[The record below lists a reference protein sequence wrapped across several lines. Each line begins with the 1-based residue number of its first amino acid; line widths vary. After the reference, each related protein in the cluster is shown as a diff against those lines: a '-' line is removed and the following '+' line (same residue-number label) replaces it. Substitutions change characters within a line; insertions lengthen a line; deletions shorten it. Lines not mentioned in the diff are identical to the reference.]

1 MLELTLIF
9 SFIFFW
15 YLSKKLTGTVFN
27 SFLLIM
33 GPYLIIIIINNI
45 FAYKFGFFKIS
56 NGAILVHL
64 LAFSS
69 FFAGAAYKV
78 GIINPLKNKLN
89 RKRHFAS
96 SQIDINDPSFLRFI
110 NIFVTVVGL
119 LCLANIFLS
128 FRTLNSVG
136 GGNLEHLAAKGVLGH
151 LLLGA
156 RIFVPILLDVGLQ
169 KKNKRYLFSS
179 ILIIIVTFS
188 SFIKYHIIGL
198 TLYLYSYFFWK
209 NRKKIIKYTFL
220 LIIGVFALFSVNY
233 IIDFL
238 SKGLTYD
245 FYGSDYYVRKFWHYI
260 AGGTIKVND
269 LVGNETVTYNMFD
282 FIIHNAA
289 AYPNMFIQKVGL
301 DVIEP
306 FGHFGTVEGF
316 TPIGYN
322 INSNV
327 ISFLGQM
334 YNNGAIMPFVFLTFL
349 FGLIAQSCWDAIRF
363 SSKVNKVLS
372 SSIIFSFF
380 LFSFFHNMWRGA
392 IQPWELTIFAY
403 ILPVLFWKLTRR
415 RRDVTKLKS
424 DIGCVSK

>member
-1 MLELTLIF
+1 MFELILVF
-9 SFIFFW
+9 SFIFYW
-15 YLSKKLTGTVFN
+15 YVSKKLTGTVFN

-45 FAYKFGFFKIS
+45 FAVKFGFFKITNES
-56 NGAILVHL
+56 ILVHL

-69 FFAGAAYKV
+69 FFVGAAYKV
-78 GIINPLKNKLN
+78 AVLNPLKNKFIGQSY
-89 RKRHFAS
+89 RVS
-96 SQIDINDPSFLRFI
+96 SQIDINDPKFLRLV
-110 NIFVTVVGL
+110 NMFVTIVGI
-119 LCLANIFLS
+119 LCIINVFISL
-128 FRTLNSVG
+128 RTLNSVG
-136 GGNLEHLAAKGVLGH
+136 GGNLEHLAAKDILGH

-179 ILIIIVTFS
+179 ILIMIVTFS
-188 SFIKYHIIGL
+188 SFVKYHIIGL

-209 NRKKIIKYTFL
+209 NRKKVIRYTFL
-220 LIIGVFALFSVNY
+220 LILGVFVLFSVNY

-245 FYGSDYYVRKFWHYI
+245 YYGSDYYIRKFWHYI

-269 LVGNETVTYNMFD
+269 LVGNDTVTYNMFD
-282 FIIHNAA
+282 FIIHNAF

-301 DVIEP
+301 DAIKP
-306 FGHFGTVEGF
+306 SGNFGTVEGF
-316 TPIGYN
+316 TPIGKN
-322 INSNV
+322 KNSNV

-334 YNNGAIMPFVFLTFL
+334 YNNGAILPFVFLTFL
-349 FGLIAQSCWDAIRF
+349 FGLVAQGCWDAIRF
-363 SSKVNKVLS
+363 SSKINKVLS

-403 ILPVLFWKLTRR
+403 ILPVIFWRLTRIKSL
-415 RRDVTKLKS
+415 TKLNLDKRYEF
-424 DIGCVSK
+424 K